1 MICYHTTDAADE
13 ILAGGFADATGSYL
27 LVGMELTGVWL
38 ADKPLGG
45 NEGANGDQV
54 LRVAFPDRLDL
65 SDFEVIED
73 GKPYR
78 EWCVPAALINT
89 HATVTLMATDVADV
103 IRYAHL
109 LAEEAPPLTTEQQLL
124 LVSLYARYPAE
135 DQHVSRSFKKRSPK
149 RAPKRP

>member
-54 LRVAFPDRLDL
+54 QTWSMDGGDL
-65 SDFEVIED
+65 VIER
-73 GKPYR
+73 GQNKTY
-78 EWCVPAALINT
+78 
-89 HATVTLMATDVADV
+89 
-103 IRYAHL
+103 Y
-109 LAEEAPPLTTEQQLL
+109 
-124 LVSLYARYPAE
+124 
-135 DQHVSRSFKKRSPK
+135 KKG
-149 RAPKRP
+149 